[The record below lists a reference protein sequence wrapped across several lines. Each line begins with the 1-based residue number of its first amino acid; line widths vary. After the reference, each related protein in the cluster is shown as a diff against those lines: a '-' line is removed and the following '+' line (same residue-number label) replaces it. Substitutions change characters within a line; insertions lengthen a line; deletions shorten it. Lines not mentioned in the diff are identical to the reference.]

1 MLRSYKSNSK
11 NIILDRRFV
20 ESFSESGKEKDK
32 EMAKGSRERIRKL

>member
-20 ESFSESGKEKDK
+20 ESFSESGKGDK
-32 EMAKGSRERIRKL
+32 EMAKGSRERIRKS